1 MQQEMAYLQ
10 EHGICRWYRLKHV
23 ATYVVHL
30 SVTGSLADDVVEL

>member
-1 MQQEMAYLQ
+1 MAYLQ